1 MADYCR
7 DAGDGR
13 ASALRLRMVQE
24 GLNFPVNDDHNT
36 KLVLL
41 FSGSEDWMTDLTP
54 DVVIVGG
61 GVAGG
66 AMATVLARNGLEVF
80 LLERETTYPDRVRGE
95 WIAPWGVAEFMRL
108 GLVDVLGDNG
118 AIRVER
124 NVPYDENWTPDAA
137 EQRAFDFTKLPP
149 DLPTPIC
156 IGHPTMCNA
165 FAASARAAGAQVV
178 SGVKNV
184 EVTAGARPAVS
195 FSSNGKPVQLRPRL
209 VIGADGRNSVLR
221 KQLGFV
227 VQADEPHNLLGGM
240 LVANVPDWPRQV
252 QAIGTEDR
260 LHYFVFPQ
268 GKDLVRVYACYDF
281 ADRHQFAVP
290 DREARLLQAFRLKC
304 LPYAEAILGGT
315 PVSPFHSYSNEDH
328 WIDDPTLPGVV
339 LIGDAAGHNDPI
351 TGQGLAIAARDV
363 RIVSDILQSEKD
375 WAHLDFKPYVDERR
389 ERMRRLRITAGLA
402 TKTRVE
408 FGENARQRRA
418 RVSDRMLQR
427 QLSPLPAAVIG
438 PERLPAEAYTSETIE
453 KLIAP

>member
-1 MADYCR
+1 
-7 DAGDGR
+7 
-13 ASALRLRMVQE
+13 
-24 GLNFPVNDDHNT
+24 
-36 KLVLL
+36 
-41 FSGSEDWMTDLTP
+41 MTDLTP

-61 GVAGG
+61 GIAGG
-66 AMATVLARNGLEVF
+66 TMATVLARNGLEV
-80 LLERETTYPDRVRGE
+80 LVAERETTYPDRVRGE
-95 WIAPWGVAEFMRL
+95 WIAPWGVAEFKRL
-108 GLVDVLGDNG
+108 GLLDVLRDNG
-118 AIRVER
+118 AIHVES
-124 NVPYDENWTPDAA
+124 NVPYDENWAPDAA

-149 DLPTPIC
+149 DLPTPMC

-165 FAASARAAGAQVV
+165 FAGSARAAGAQIL
-178 SGVKNV
+178 SGVKDV
-184 EVTAGARPAVS
+184 EVTTGARPAVS
-195 FSSNGKPVQLRPRL
+195 FSANGESVNLRPRL

-221 KQLGFV
+221 KQLGFS

-268 GKDLVRVYACYDF
+268 GKDMVRLYACYNF
-281 ADRHQFAVP
+281 AERQRFLGP

-304 LPYAEAILGGT
+304 LPYSEAILGGT

-328 WIDDPTLPGVV
+328 WIDDPTQPGIV

-363 RIVSDILQSEKD
+363 RILSDLLLSEKD
-375 WAHLDFKPYVDERR
+375 WSRLDFKAYVDERR

-402 TKTRVE
+402 TKIRVE
-408 FGENARQRRA
+408 FGEDAKQRRA
-418 RVSDRMLQR
+418 RVGDRMLER